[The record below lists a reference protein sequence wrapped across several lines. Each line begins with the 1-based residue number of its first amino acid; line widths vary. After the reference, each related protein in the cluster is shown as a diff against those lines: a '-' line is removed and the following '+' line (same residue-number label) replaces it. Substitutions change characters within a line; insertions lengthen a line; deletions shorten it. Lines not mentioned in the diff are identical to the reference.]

1 VDFEQL
7 QEKYKLL
14 GLELGRVTGLLRS
27 SEKTAE
33 QMHETVENLEKTH
46 DQQIKIIAENAD
58 TVSITDDPGIISLSL
73 SLQRLKPLSI
83 Q

>member
-1 VDFEQL
+1 MDFEQL